1 MRIAAIAFLTLMVA
15 QGPGD
20 TAPAPPDGVRYRPS
34 LLVQVG
40 VSDLDASIRFY
51 NGLLGFKVTERRDD
65 LKFAHLATNVPGLE
79 IGLSAGAPPAGSG
92 SIVLNISV
100 ADAPAAR
107 AALEA
112 KGVKFARPTVEIP
125 GKVTLAEFADPDGN
139 RLRFAG
145 PPSVKQ

>member
-1 MRIAAIAFLTLMVA
+1 MRIAPLAFVA
-15 QGPGD
+15 LVLVQGSGD
-20 TAPAPPDGVRYRPS
+20 TTPAPPDGVRYRPS

-40 VSDLDASIRFY
+40 VSDLDTSIRFY

-79 IGLSAGAPPAGSG
+79 IGLSAGAPAAGSG

-100 ADAPAAR
+100 EDAPAAR

-112 KGVKFARPTVEIP
+112 KGVKFPRPTVEIP
-125 GKVTLAEFADPDGN
+125 GKVTLAEFSDPDGN

-145 PPSVKQ
+145 PAAKR